1 MDAMG
6 FLYTPLP
13 LWVAVGGWAIAAL
26 VLTLALLQRPFRRL
40 QDGTLQHVWLAIIVA
55 ISVLWATNAWLDDG
69 PVMHLLGATLLVT
82 LFDWALALVAM
93 ALVSGVAALVFD
105 AAWHG
110 VALTFL
116 IYGAMPVGVSALLQ
130 RACTAWLPRNLF
142 AFICAQGFVSP
153 AIAVTVAG
161 VAAAATHIALADGS
175 SAVVPVGYAFSV
187 FLLAAGEAWFT
198 GMSTALIAV
207 YKPTWVTTNDVRRYR
222 LGGPRT

>member
-1 MDAMG
+1 MDPMG

-13 LWVAVGGWAIAAL
+13 LWIAVGGWAAAAL
-26 VLTLALLQRPFRRL
+26 VLALAFAQRPFRRL
-40 QDGTLQHVWLAIIVA
+40 QDGTLQHVWLAVITS

-93 ALVSGVAALVFD
+93 AAVSGIAGLVFD
-105 AAWHG
+105 AAWQG
-110 VALTFL
+110 FALTFL
-116 IYGAMPVGVSALLQ
+116 IYGALPVGVSALIQ

-142 AFICAQGFVSP
+142 VFICAQGFVSP
-153 AIAVTVAG
+153 AIAVAVAG
-161 VAAAATHIALADGS
+161 IAAAAMHIALAHGS
-175 SAVVPVGYAFSV
+175 PAVVPIGYAFSV
-187 FLLAAGEAWFT
+187 FLLAAGESWFT
-198 GMSTALIAV
+198 GMSTALIAI